1 MRKIKFENCFV
12 SMQNEK
18 CFESKLKALCTLCRF
33 LSLIL
38 NGYFLK
44 RFPVPSRIRTKS
56 ELILS
61 ENSDRRQSRTVS
73 RCCNFR
79 NNFVYMRRKLRY
91 YKLVNSLNSRNN
103 RVSRIEWTNNRK
115 SQNLRTRIRIRKK
128 SPSLLAQNYFKSM

>member
-18 CFESKLKALCTLCRF
+18 CFESNVLKALCTLCRF
-33 LSLIL
+33 LPLIL

-103 RVSRIEWTNNRK
+103 RVSRIE
-115 SQNLRTRIRIRKK
+115 
-128 SPSLLAQNYFKSM
+128 